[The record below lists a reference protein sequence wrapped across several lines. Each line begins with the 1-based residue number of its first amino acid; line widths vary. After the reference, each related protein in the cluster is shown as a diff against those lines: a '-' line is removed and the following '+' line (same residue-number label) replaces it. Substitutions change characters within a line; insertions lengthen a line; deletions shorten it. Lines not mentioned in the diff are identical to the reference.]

1 MHSLKKLSMSLSFQ
15 INWHFGPCKYGM
27 KMRLRRVIRIGLDN
41 FHATS
46 KL

>member
-15 INWHFGPCKYGM
+15 INWHFGPCKCDM
-27 KMRLRRVIRIGLDN
+27 KMRLGQVIRIGLDH
-41 FHATS
+41 FYADS